1 MTSNNTRQRIPH
13 LLTVAQTAERLQVSQ
28 RTVRR
33 LVKDGAFATYRIG
46 RTVRIDEADISEYLK
61 HCRNK

>member
-1 MTSNNTRQRIPH
+1 MSSNDTRQPVPR

-33 LVKDGAFATYRIG
+33 LVKGGAFATYRIG
-46 RTVRIDEADISEYLK
+46 RTIRIDEASVSDYLK
-61 HCRNK
+61 RCRT